1 MICNALLNAT
11 IWSGISSEGVNLFNV
26 LANILNVMI
35 PVPLVRR
42 LIKLRF
48 KLKRSKI
55 FVLALAVIL
64 LAIILALLYMYA
76 ENVGFFTALYWAVIT
91 MATIGYGDVTPNT
104 LLGRIIAIFASIAG
118 IATFTAFVSILAE
131 YFLSGSIRRMMGMH
145 KVKFKGHYIIMGRGE
160 SVESAL
166 LELMDAIS
174 NKQAENRPIIV
185 VLPDENERKRLNLPE
200 ETEVII
206 GEFTNRETLER
217 VNVKDASHVL
227 LALGDDSESVFVTL
241 MIKQISKAKVF
252 VEVLKHESVHLLKQ
266 AGADRVI
273 TSRTLTGRLLASSIF
288 EPEVVDVIDDITT
301 ALGDYDITSI
311 KVQEMEGK
319 TFREAF
325 EALYSKG
332 FFLLGYAKDRI
343 YLIPPLDEKIPPGAK
358 LLVIR
363 STK

>member
-1 MICNALLNAT
+1 
-11 IWSGISSEGVNLFNV
+11 
-26 LANILNVMI
+26 MI

-42 LIKLRF
+42 LLKIRI

-55 FVLALAVIL
+55 FALALAVVL

-76 ENVGFFTALYWAVIT
+76 EGVDFFTALYWAVIT
-91 MATIGYGDVTPNT
+91 MATIGYGDITPST
-104 LLGRIIAIFASIAG
+104 ALGRIIAIFASIGG

-145 KVKFKGHYIIMGRGE
+145 RVKFKDHYVIMGRGE

-174 NKQAENRPIIV
+174 KNQAPKKPIIV
-185 VLPDENERKRLNLPE
+185 ILPNDDERKKLTIPE
-200 ETEVII
+200 EVEVII

-217 VNVKDASHVL
+217 ANIGNAGYVL

-241 MIKQISKAKVF
+241 MIKQLSKAKVF
-252 VEVLKHESVHLLKQ
+252 VEVLKHESVPLLRQ

-273 TSRTLTGRLLASSIF
+273 TSRTLAGRLLASAVF

-301 ALGDYDITSI
+301 ALGRYDITSLRLP
-311 KVQEMEGK
+311 EMDRMAFG
-319 TFREAF
+319 EAF
-325 EALYSKG
+325 KILYSKG
-332 FFLLGYAKDRI
+332 LFLLGYAKEEI
-343 YLIPPLDEKIPPGAK
+343 HLMPPLDEPIPEGAK
-358 LLVIR
+358 LLVIQ
-363 STK
+363 SAK